1 MPRHRSASAE
11 WPRGS
16 SRIPSRNSA
25 IIPIQAQAVLRDHPI
40 VSIRHS
46 PMATKIHI
54 SQLRPGM
61 RIEKLDRSWFATP
74 FFRHRMAVTSMEQ
87 VEQLKACGVETLDV
101 SVEIG
106 EAEALTDTDGSETA
120 APAAAAAGDTA
131 PEAEPSP
138 KVTAIPFEEE
148 LPAAKLVYTA
158 AKNVIEQAMLD
169 VRMGRDINMDAVN
182 QVVSEMADS
191 VLRNPDALTSL
202 SRLKH
207 FDEYTFFHSVNTSLL
222 ALSLGRNL
230 GIDEARLHQ
239 LGVGTLLHDIGK
251 TKIPLEIL
259 NKPGK
264 YEAHEFEIMKQH
276 VMRGAEVLSGTT
288 GLTDG
293 FLRPALEHHERVDG
307 TGYPYHRHKSELS
320 QFGMMAAVVDIYDAI
335 TSDRCYHKAKP
346 AHEALQFLYAISQK
360 GHLEHTLVQRFI
372 QVVGVYPVGSIV
384 QLNTGELG
392 VVSRINRQAPL
403 EPVILV
409 VKGAG
414 NTILSQPETA
424 DLSLHEA
431 RVRRSIVAVTDPV
444 NTGIN
449 PALYLDQEPA

>member
-1 MPRHRSASAE
+1 
-11 WPRGS
+11 
-16 SRIPSRNSA
+16 
-25 IIPIQAQAVLRDHPI
+25 
-40 VSIRHS
+40 
-46 PMATKIHI
+46 MATRIHI
-54 SQLRPGM
+54 TQLRPGM

-87 VEQLKACGVETLDV
+87 VEQLKACGVEMLDI
-101 SVEIG
+101 SGEI
-106 EAEALTDTDGSETA
+106 ELD
-120 APAAAAAGDTA
+120 AAAIEEET
-131 PEAEPSP
+131 PEPSVALDP
-138 KVTAIPFEEE
+138 PVSGVFSTDRPAVPYEEE

-158 AKNVIEQAMLD
+158 AKSVIEQAMFD
-169 VRMGRDINMDAVN
+169 VRMGRDINMDVVN

-230 GIDEARLHQ
+230 GIDDARLHQ

-251 TKIPLEIL
+251 TKVPLEIL

-276 VMRGAEVLSGTT
+276 VMRGAEILSGTT
-288 GLTDG
+288 GLADN
-293 FLRPALEHHERVDG
+293 FLKPALEHHERVDG
-307 TGYPYHRHKSELS
+307 TGYPYRRQKSELS

-346 AHEALQFLYAISQK
+346 AHEALQFLYTISQK
-360 GHLEHTLVQRFI
+360 GHVDHTLVQRFI

-384 QLNTGELG
+384 QLNTGEVA
-392 VVSRINRQAPL
+392 VVRRVNRLAPL
-403 EPVILV
+403 EPMIIV

-414 NTILSQPETA
+414 NTILSSPETI
-424 DLSLHEA
+424 DLAQAEGSM
-431 RVRRSIVAVTDPV
+431 RRSIVGVTDPV
-444 NTGIN
+444 SVGIN
-449 PALYLDQEPA
+449 PTTYLDQESS

>member
-1 MPRHRSASAE
+1 
-11 WPRGS
+11 
-16 SRIPSRNSA
+16 
-25 IIPIQAQAVLRDHPI
+25 
-40 VSIRHS
+40 
-46 PMATKIHI
+46 MATRIHI

-87 VEQLKACGVETLDV
+87 VEQLKACGIETLDV
-101 SVEIG
+101 SGEVEIVATALH
-106 EAEALTDTDGSETA
+106 EAMEASTDASKN
-120 APAAAAAGDTA
+120 
-131 PEAEPSP
+131 PSATGILP
-138 KVTAIPFEEE
+138 GLEEIPYEEE

-182 QVVSEMADS
+182 QVVTEMADS

-222 ALSLGRNL
+222 ALSLGRSL
-230 GIDEARLHQ
+230 GIDESLLHQ

-264 YEAHEFEIMKQH
+264 YEPHEFEIMKQH
-276 VMRGAEVLSGTT
+276 AMRGAEILSGTT
-288 GLTDG
+288 GLTDTY
-293 FLRPALEHHERVDG
+293 LQPALEHHERVDG
-307 TGYPYHRHKSELS
+307 TGYPYQRRKNELS

-346 AHEALQFLYAISQK
+346 AHEALQFLYMISQK

-372 QVVGVYPVGSIV
+372 QVVGVYPVGSVV
-384 QLNTGELG
+384 QLNTGELA
-392 VVSRINRQAPL
+392 VVSQINRHAPL
-403 EPVILV
+403 RPRVIV
-409 VKGAG
+409 VKGTG
-414 NTILSQPETA
+414 NTFLSQPEHA
-424 DLSLHEA
+424 DLNQAEGA
-431 RVRRSIVAVTDPV
+431 ACRAIVAVTDPIS
-444 NTGIN
+444 TGIT
-449 PALYLDQEPA
+449 PTLYLDRESS

>member
-1 MPRHRSASAE
+1 
-11 WPRGS
+11 
-16 SRIPSRNSA
+16 
-25 IIPIQAQAVLRDHPI
+25 
-40 VSIRHS
+40 
-46 PMATKIHI
+46 MATRIHI
-54 SQLRPGM
+54 TQLRPGM

-74 FFRHRMAVTSMEQ
+74 FFRHRMAITSMEQ
-87 VEQLKACGVETLDV
+87 VEQLKASGVETLDIAGELDHDTPPV
-101 SVEIG
+101 EEAAQEPAGPTSAPDSVRPSP
-106 EAEALTDTDGSETA
+106 D
-120 APAAAAAGDTA
+120 APA
-131 PEAEPSP
+131 
-138 KVTAIPFEEE
+138 KLFEEE

-230 GIDEARLHQ
+230 GIDEALLHK

-251 TKIPLEIL
+251 TKVPLEIL

-276 VMRGAEVLSGTT
+276 VMRGAEILSGTT
-288 GLTDG
+288 GLTDIY
-293 FLRPALEHHERVDG
+293 LKPALEHHERVDG
-307 TGYPYHRHKSELS
+307 TGYPYQRQKSEIS

-346 AHEALQFLYAISQK
+346 AHEALQFLYMISQK

-384 QLNTGELG
+384 ELNTGEVA
-392 VVSRINRQAPL
+392 VVSRINRHAPL
-403 EPVILV
+403 EPVIIT
-409 VKGAG
+409 VKGSG
-414 NTILSQPETA
+414 NTLLSRPEHIDLAQPDPSTRRAIL
-424 DLSLHEA
+424 
-431 RVRRSIVAVTDPV
+431 AVTDPV
-444 NTGIN
+444 STGIN
-449 PALYLDQEPA
+449 PTTYLDQEPS

>member
-1 MPRHRSASAE
+1 
-11 WPRGS
+11 
-16 SRIPSRNSA
+16 
-25 IIPIQAQAVLRDHPI
+25 
-40 VSIRHS
+40 
-46 PMATKIHI
+46 MATRIHI
-54 SQLRPGM
+54 TQLRPGM
-61 RIEKLDRSWFATP
+61 RIEKLDRSWFETP

-87 VEQLKACGVETLDV
+87 VEQLKACGVVTLDV
-101 SVEIG
+101 SGEI
-106 EAEALTDTDGSETA
+106 ETA
-120 APAAAAAGDTA
+120 RSPEEEGTPESAAPTTVPTETVA
-131 PEAEPSP
+131 SP
-138 KVTAIPFEEE
+138 DARTTTFDDE

-230 GIDEARLHQ
+230 GIEESLLHQ

-251 TKIPLEIL
+251 TKVPLEIL

-288 GLTDG
+288 GLTDN

-307 TGYPYHRHKSELS
+307 TGYPYQRQKSELS

-335 TSDRCYHKAKP
+335 TSDRCYHRAKP
-346 AHEALQFLYAISQK
+346 AHEALQFLYTISQK

-384 QLNTGELG
+384 QLNTGEVA
-392 VVSRINRQAPL
+392 VVSRLNRHAPL
-403 EPVILV
+403 EPVIIL
-409 VKGAG
+409 VKGPG
-414 NTILSQPETA
+414 NTLLSHPETI
-424 DLSLHEA
+424 DLAQPDHSP
-431 RVRRSIVAVTDPV
+431 RRSILSVTDPLS
-444 NTGIN
+444 TGIH
-449 PALYLDQEPA
+449 ATTYLDQEPA

>member
-1 MPRHRSASAE
+1 
-11 WPRGS
+11 
-16 SRIPSRNSA
+16 
-25 IIPIQAQAVLRDHPI
+25 
-40 VSIRHS
+40 
-46 PMATKIHI
+46 MATRIHI
-54 SQLRPGM
+54 TQLRPGM
-61 RIEKLDRSWFATP
+61 RIEKLDCSWFATP

-87 VEQLKACGVETLDV
+87 VEQLRACGVEMLD
-101 SVEIG
+101 IAG
-106 EAEALTDTDGSETA
+106 ELEADSPVAEDALQ
-120 APAAAAAGDTA
+120 
-131 PEAEPSP
+131 EPSSVLTEPP
-138 KVTAIPFEEE
+138 KVTGIPFEEE

-158 AKNVIEQAMLD
+158 AKNVIEEAMLD

-230 GIDEARLHQ
+230 GIDESLLHQ

-251 TKIPLEIL
+251 TKVPLEIL

-288 GLTDG
+288 GLTDNY
-293 FLRPALEHHERVDG
+293 LKPALEHHERVDG
-307 TGYPYHRHKSELS
+307 TGYPYQRQKCDLS

-346 AHEALQFLYAISQK
+346 AHEALQFLYLISQK

-372 QVVGVYPVGSIV
+372 QIVGVYPVGSV
-384 QLNTGELG
+384 VTLNTGEVA
-392 VVSRINRQAPL
+392 VVSRINRATPL
-403 EPVILV
+403 QPEIMV
-409 VKGAG
+409 VKSAG
-414 NTILSQPETA
+414 NTILSHPETV
-424 DLSLHEA
+424 DLA
-431 RVRRSIVAVTDPV
+431 RIQGATQRTIAAVTDPV
-444 NTGIN
+444 STGIN
-449 PALYLDQEPA
+449 PTVYLDQEPA

>member
-1 MPRHRSASAE
+1 
-11 WPRGS
+11 
-16 SRIPSRNSA
+16 
-25 IIPIQAQAVLRDHPI
+25 
-40 VSIRHS
+40 
-46 PMATKIHI
+46 MATRIHI
-54 SQLRPGM
+54 TQLRPGM
-61 RIEKLDRSWFATP
+61 RIEKLDCSWFATP

-87 VEQLKACGVETLDV
+87 VEQLKACGVETLDISGDLSTDAAAVDEGILV
-101 SVEIG
+101 SPES
-106 EAEALTDTDGSETA
+106 SETSSIR
-120 APAAAAAGDTA
+120 TA
-131 PEAEPSP
+131 TQA
-138 KVTAIPFEEE
+138 VTELPFEEE

-230 GIDEARLHQ
+230 RIDEALLHQ

-251 TKIPLEIL
+251 TQIPLEIL

-288 GLTDG
+288 GLTDTY
-293 FLRPALEHHERVDG
+293 LKPTLEHHERVDG
-307 TGYPYHRHKSELS
+307 TGYPYQRQKGELS

-346 AHEALQFLYAISQK
+346 AHEALQFLYLISQK
-360 GHLEHTLVQRFI
+360 GHLEHTLVQQFI
-372 QVVGVYPVGSIV
+372 QIVGVYPVGSV
-384 QLNTGELG
+384 VRLNTGEVA
-392 VVSRINRQAPL
+392 VVSRINRPTPL
-403 EPVILV
+403 EPEVIV
-409 VKGAG
+409 VKSAG
-414 NTILSQPETA
+414 NALVSHPEA
-424 DLSLHEA
+424 VNLAQRE
-431 RVRRSIVAVTDPV
+431 RPPRRSIVAVTDPV
-444 NTGIN
+444 STGIN
-449 PALYLDQEPA
+449 PTVYLDQEPS

>member
-1 MPRHRSASAE
+1 
-11 WPRGS
+11 
-16 SRIPSRNSA
+16 
-25 IIPIQAQAVLRDHPI
+25 
-40 VSIRHS
+40 
-46 PMATKIHI
+46 MATRIHI
-54 SQLRPGM
+54 TQLRPGM
-61 RIEKLDRSWFATP
+61 RIEKLDCSWFATP

-87 VEQLKACGVETLDV
+87 VEQLRACGVEMLD
-101 SVEIG
+101 IAG
-106 EAEALTDTDGSETA
+106 ELEADSPVAEEALQ
-120 APAAAAAGDTA
+120 
-131 PEAEPSP
+131 EPSSVLTEPP
-138 KVTAIPFEEE
+138 KVTGIPFEEE

-158 AKNVIEQAMLD
+158 AKNVIEEAMLD

-230 GIDEARLHQ
+230 GIDEALLHQ

-251 TKIPLEIL
+251 TKVPLEIL

-288 GLTDG
+288 GLTDNY
-293 FLRPALEHHERVDG
+293 LKPALEHHERVDG
-307 TGYPYHRHKSELS
+307 TGYPYQRQKCDLS

-346 AHEALQFLYAISQK
+346 AHEALQFLYLISQK

-372 QVVGVYPVGSIV
+372 QIVGVYPVGSV
-384 QLNTGELG
+384 VTLNTGEVA
-392 VVSRINRQAPL
+392 VVSRINRATPL
-403 EPVILV
+403 QPEIMV
-409 VKGAG
+409 VKSAG
-414 NTILSQPETA
+414 NTILSHPETV
-424 DLSLHEA
+424 DLA
-431 RVRRSIVAVTDPV
+431 RIQGATQRTIAAVTDPV
-444 NTGIN
+444 STGIN
-449 PALYLDQEPA
+449 PTVYLDQEPA

>member
-1 MPRHRSASAE
+1 
-11 WPRGS
+11 
-16 SRIPSRNSA
+16 
-25 IIPIQAQAVLRDHPI
+25 
-40 VSIRHS
+40 
-46 PMATKIHI
+46 MATRIHI
-54 SQLRPGM
+54 TQLRPGM
-61 RIEKLDRSWFATP
+61 CIEKLDCSWFATP

-87 VEQLKACGVETLDV
+87 IEQLKACGVKTLDI
-101 SVEIG
+101 SGELGTDSPAVEEG
-106 EAEALTDTDGSETA
+106 NQ
-120 APAAAAAGDTA
+120 
-131 PEAEPSP
+131 EPSAASDP
-138 KVTAIPFEEE
+138 SPVLTTPQDVTGIPFEDE

-158 AKNVIEQAMLD
+158 AKNVIEEAMLD

-230 GIDEARLHQ
+230 GIDEVLLHQ

-288 GLTDG
+288 GLTDNY
-293 FLRPALEHHERVDG
+293 LKPALEHHERVDG
-307 TGYPYHRHKSELS
+307 TGYPYQRQKCDLS

-346 AHEALQFLYAISQK
+346 AHEALQFLYLISQK

-384 QLNTGELG
+384 RLNTGEVA
-392 VVSRINRQAPL
+392 VVSRINRHMPL
-403 EPVILV
+403 EPVVLV
-409 VKGAG
+409 VKNAG
-414 NTILSQPETA
+414 NTIVSHPETV
-424 DLSLHEA
+424 DLAHTEGPP
-431 RVRRSIVAVTDPV
+431 RRSIAAVTDPGS
-444 NTGIN
+444 TGIN
-449 PALYLDQEPA
+449 PTVYLDQEPS

>member
-1 MPRHRSASAE
+1 MTTR
-11 WPRGS
+11 
-16 SRIPSRNSA
+16 
-25 IIPIQAQAVLRDHPI
+25 
-40 VSIRHS
+40 
-46 PMATKIHI
+46 IHI
-54 SQLRPGM
+54 TQLRPGM

-87 VEQLKACGVETLDV
+87 VEQLRACGVETLDV
-101 SVEIG
+101 SGEIASDPDPASSVEEPDEESVI
-106 EAEALTDTDGSETA
+106 AGSSGMPVSTN
-120 APAAAAAGDTA
+120 
-131 PEAEPSP
+131 PS
-138 KVTAIPFEEE
+138 TLPFEEE
-148 LPAAKLVYTA
+148 LPAAKYVYTA

-230 GIDEARLHQ
+230 GVEEPLLHQ

-251 TKIPLEIL
+251 TKVPLEIL

-264 YEAHEFEIMKQH
+264 YEDHEFEIMKQH

-288 GLTDG
+288 GLTDN
-293 FLRPALEHHERVDG
+293 FLKPALEHHERVDG
-307 TGYPYHRHKSELS
+307 TGYPYRRQKSELS
-320 QFGMMAAVVDIYDAI
+320 QSGMMAAVVDIYDAI

-346 AHEALQFLYAISQK
+346 AHEALQFLYLISQK

-384 QLNTGELG
+384 RLNTGE
-392 VVSRINRQAPL
+392 VAIVTRINRQSPL
-403 EPVILV
+403 EPVIMI
-409 VKGAG
+409 VKGPG
-414 NTILSQPETA
+414 NTLLSHPETV
-424 DLSLHEA
+424 DLAQPDNAS
-431 RVRRSIVAVTDPV
+431 RRSISAVTDPV
-444 NTGIN
+444 LTGIN
-449 PALYLDQEPA
+449 PTTYLDQEPS

>member
-1 MPRHRSASAE
+1 MSMR
-11 WPRGS
+11 
-16 SRIPSRNSA
+16 
-25 IIPIQAQAVLRDHPI
+25 
-40 VSIRHS
+40 
-46 PMATKIHI
+46 IHI
-54 SQLRPGM
+54 DQLRPGM
-61 RIEKLDRSWFATP
+61 RIENLDCSWFATP

-87 VEQLKACGVETLDV
+87 VEQLKASGVQMLDV
-101 SVEIG
+101 SG
-106 EAEALTDTDGSETA
+106 ELETDSPATGEGIRVSSEASDTPPVLTA
-120 APAAAAAGDTA
+120 
-131 PEAEPSP
+131 SP
-138 KVTAIPFEEE
+138 VVNGISFEEE
-148 LPAAKLVYTA
+148 LPAAKLVYAA
-158 AKNVIEQAMLD
+158 AKNVIEEAMLD
-169 VRMGRDINMDAVN
+169 VRMGHDINMDAVN

-230 GIDEARLHQ
+230 GIDDALLHQ

-251 TKIPLEIL
+251 TKVPLEIL

-288 GLTDG
+288 GLTDTY
-293 FLRPALEHHERVDG
+293 LKPALEHHERVDG
-307 TGYPYHRHKSELS
+307 TGYPYQRQKSELS

-346 AHEALQFLYAISQK
+346 PHEALQFLYLISQK

-372 QVVGVYPVGSIV
+372 QVVGVYPVGSV
-384 QLNTGELG
+384 VRLNTGEVA
-392 VVSRINRQAPL
+392 VVSRINRLTPL
-403 EPVILV
+403 EPEVIV

-414 NTILSQPETA
+414 NAIVSHPETI
-424 DLSLHEA
+424 DLA
-431 RVRRSIVAVTDPV
+431 RIEGPMRRSIVAVADPV
-444 NTGIN
+444 STGIN
-449 PALYLDQEPA
+449 PGVYLDQEPS

>member
-1 MPRHRSASAE
+1 
-11 WPRGS
+11 
-16 SRIPSRNSA
+16 
-25 IIPIQAQAVLRDHPI
+25 
-40 VSIRHS
+40 
-46 PMATKIHI
+46 MATRIHI
-54 SQLRPGM
+54 TQLRPGM
-61 RIEKLDRSWFATP
+61 RIEKLDCSWFATP

-87 VEQLKACGVETLDV
+87 VEQLRACGVEMLD
-101 SVEIG
+101 IAG
-106 EAEALTDTDGSETA
+106 ELEADSPVAEDALQ
-120 APAAAAAGDTA
+120 
-131 PEAEPSP
+131 EPSSVLTEPP
-138 KVTAIPFEEE
+138 KVTGIPFEEE

-158 AKNVIEQAMLD
+158 AKNVIEEAMLD

-230 GIDEARLHQ
+230 GIDESLLHQ

-251 TKIPLEIL
+251 TKVPLEIL

-288 GLTDG
+288 GLTDNY
-293 FLRPALEHHERVDG
+293 LKPALEHHERVDG
-307 TGYPYHRHKSELS
+307 TGYPYQRQKCDLS

-346 AHEALQFLYAISQK
+346 AHEALQFLYLISQK

-372 QVVGVYPVGSIV
+372 QIVGVYPVGSV
-384 QLNTGELG
+384 VTLNTGEVA
-392 VVSRINRQAPL
+392 VVSRINRATPL
-403 EPVILV
+403 QPEIMV
-409 VKGAG
+409 VKSAG
-414 NTILSQPETA
+414 NTILSHPETV
-424 DLSLHEA
+424 DLA
-431 RVRRSIVAVTDPV
+431 RIQGAIQRTIAAVTDPV
-444 NTGIN
+444 STGIN
-449 PALYLDQEPA
+449 PTVYLDQEPA